1 MNTTPHGAD
10 NDDLHNALYA
20 YALKLTRNNSTQAK
34 ELLHETL
41 SQITHNATAHNSID
55 SFMSHAGSVMRHAN
69 ETTIHYADIHE
80 LHRLCYHGQG
90 ADYSPR
96 EIIHGMSLL
105 TPHQATV
112 VTLILKG
119 YSTTEIARATGHSI
133 QWVKT
138 NTIKAIQRL
147 RNIHTH

>member
-1 MNTTPHGAD
+1 MNTTPHGAST
-10 NDDLHNALYA
+10 DDLRDALHA
-20 YALKLTRNNSTQAK
+20 YALKPTGYNKTRAL
-34 ELLHETL
+34 ELLNETL
-41 SQITHNATAHNSID
+41 SQITHNATAHINTD
-55 SFMSHAGSVMRHAN
+55 CFMAHAGAVMRHAN
-69 ETTIHYADIHE
+69 ETTIHYADVQGLYH
-80 LHRLCYHGQG
+80 LCYHGTG
-90 ADYSPR
+90 TNYTAK

>member
-10 NDDLHNALYA
+10 NDDLRDALYA

-80 LHRLCYHGQG
+80 LHRLCYHGTG
-90 ADYSPR
+90 TSYRPR

>member
-1 MNTTPHGAD
+1 
-10 NDDLHNALYA
+10 
-20 YALKLTRNNSTQAK
+20 
-34 ELLHETL
+34 
-41 SQITHNATAHNSID
+41 
-55 SFMSHAGSVMRHAN
+55 MRHAN
-69 ETTIHYADIHE
+69 ETTIHYADIQE
-80 LHRLCYHGQG
+80 LHRLCYHGPG
-90 ADYSPR
+90 AGHTPR

-147 RNIHTH
+147 RNIHTHWKEALNTTMIQRNWLLGKCITDEELQGENRAEYGKE

>member
-1 MNTTPHGAD
+1 MDTTTHGASTG
-10 NDDLHNALYA
+10 DLRNALYA
-20 YALKLTRNNSTQAK
+20 YALKLTGYNKTRAL
-34 ELLHETL
+34 ELLNETL

-69 ETTIHYADIHE
+69 ETTIHHADVQE
-80 LHRLCYHGQG
+80 LYHLCYHGPETS
-90 ADYSPR
+90 YSPR

-138 NTIKAIQRL
+138 NTIKAIQCL

>member
-1 MNTTPHGAD
+1 MDTTTHGAST
-10 NDDLHNALYA
+10 DDLRNALYA
-20 YALKLTRNNSTQAK
+20 YALKLTGYNKTRAL

-41 SQITHNATAHNSID
+41 SQITHNATAHINTD
-55 SFMSHAGSVMRHAN
+55 CFMAHAGAVMQQAH
-69 ETTIHYADIHE
+69 TTTMHHADIQE
-80 LHRLCYHGQG
+80 LYRLCYHGPG
-90 ADYSPR
+90 ASYTPR
-96 EIIHGMSLL
+96 EIIRGMSRL

-119 YSTTEIARATGHSI
+119 YGTTEIARSTGHSI
-133 QWVKT
+133 QWVKS